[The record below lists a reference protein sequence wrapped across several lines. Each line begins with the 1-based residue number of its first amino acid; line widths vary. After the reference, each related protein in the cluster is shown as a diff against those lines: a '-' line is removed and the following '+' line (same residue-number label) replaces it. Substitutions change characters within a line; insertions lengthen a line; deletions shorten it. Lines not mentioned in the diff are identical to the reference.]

1 MHLIKIRT
9 IDSGLIVE
17 LSQLLSEVLRNGDDQ
32 DVLVA
37 SELARAISN
46 DATLSEQDITFELD
60 AVSIGHWSEQASI
73 AAGLGK
79 NCPFGLDLRIQGVLG
94 KEKTKLTLRWLKPG
108 TSIGL
113 TSTPVIKGA
122 SISLGD
128 HHFRLQDPFPSVIS
142 LVNQF
147 NNLTSEQ
154 AHLQFEVW
162 SKIRQSLGDK
172 QVSQVSDHFLRALR
186 ILTCDAFT
194 LNIAQEKD
202 GSLQVVPRLLLEP
215 NELESSS
222 ERQAALPEKDEAILA
237 SRLDM
242 LPSGTNT
249 FPVSD
254 GVYVVAKPS
263 VADSL
268 LAIKEIRKWS
278 PNKRKDAFL
287 KPIATISEVL
297 ADLGRE
303 SSSIPFIETDSYSAR
318 VIDIGAWTPP
328 VVPWLKLP
336 SQPWLP
342 PEVQGILIGDIE
354 LTLTKEEIKE
364 LDRQV
369 KGAIEVGESE
379 VEFNGQNIPANIQ
392 TVAALDELA
401 KAVEKRTETGE
412 TAEPSD
418 LAKEPKLK
426 KDVSALLI
434 KTNFE
439 SNDFNVIRA
448 KCRPG
453 EFNLPSHLKSSP
465 KEHQLFGIRW
475 LQAHWKV
482 GSKGALLADDM
493 GLGKTYQALAFLSWI
508 KEMMAEGLYPNR
520 PILIIAPVGLLKNW
534 EEEHSIHLMGGGLGE
549 VVRLYGKHL
558 QDIKRGSHK
567 AGTASLDTKK
577 LNNADWI
584 LANYE
589 TVSDYQLALGAVHF
603 SAVIFDEAQ
612 KIKSPQARM
621 THAAKALHSDF
632 NLVVTGTPVE
642 NRMADFWCLADT
654 AQPYCLGD
662 LKSFSKK
669 YESESSQEAI
679 KLLKDQVW
687 QDTEL
692 SEEQPKLMLRRLKS
706 DNLKGLPRKDEVF
719 LQRPMPFAQAEP
731 YAKVIE
737 IHRSGT
743 DKDKA
748 VGNKVTMLEIIQHL
762 RQVSLH
768 PSLYTKDRGLIK
780 FEESARF
787 QLLFE
792 VLDTV
797 AAKNEK
803 ALIFLESLALQ
814 DADMLPAYLLR
825 RYNMPRLPLIIN
837 GDVETSDR
845 QSRVHQFQTGHGF
858 DIMILS
864 PKAGGVGLTLTAAN
878 HVIHLS
884 RWWNPAV
891 EDQCSDRVYRIGQTR
906 DVSIY
911 YPMATFPDQPE
922 FSFDVKLNDLMQRKK
937 KLSGQLLMPSQISKD
952 EFSTLLG

>member
-1 MHLIKIRT
+1 MHLIKTRIN
-9 IDSGLIVE
+9 DSGLTVE
-17 LSQLLSEVLRNGDDQ
+17 LSTSLGEVLRHGDDQ
-32 DVLVA
+32 DLLIA
-37 SELARAISN
+37 SELARAISTDSN
-46 DATLSEQDITFELD
+46 FSEQDRVFELNSTS
-60 AVSIGHWSEQASI
+60 VGHWSEQASTV
-73 AAGLGK
+73 AGLGK

-113 TSTPVIKGA
+113 TSTPIVKGA
-122 SISLGD
+122 SISLGN
-128 HHFRLQDPFPSVIS
+128 HQFRLQNPFPTVIS
-142 LVNQF
+142 LTNQF
-147 NNLTSEQ
+147 NTLEPAQ
-154 AHLQFEVW
+154 AHLQFEIW

-172 QVSQVSDHFLRALR
+172 QVAQVSDHFLRALR

-202 GSLQVVPRLLLEP
+202 GSLQVVPRLLLEA
-215 NELESSS
+215 NELDPSL

-254 GVYVVAKPS
+254 GVYVIAKPG

-278 PNKRKDAFL
+278 PGKRKDAFL

-303 SSSIPFIETDSYSAR
+303 PTSIPFIETDSYSAR

-342 PEVQGILIGDIE
+342 PEVQGILIGDVE
-354 LTLTKEEIKE
+354 LTLTKQEIKE
-364 LDRQV
+364 LDQQV
-369 KGAIEVGESE
+369 KEAMEAGKSE
-379 VEFNGQNIPANIQ
+379 VQFNGQSIPANDQ
-392 TVAALDELA
+392 TAAALDELS
-401 KAVEKRTETGE
+401 KAVEQATDIDKPAGPIDSPRD
-412 TAEPSD
+412 PKQK
-418 LAKEPKLK
+418 KE
-426 KDVSALLI
+426 VSALLI

-439 SNDFNVIRA
+439 SDDFNVIRS
-448 KCRPG
+448 KRRPG
-453 EFNLPSHLKSSP
+453 EFNLPSSLKSSP

-520 PILIIAPVGLLKNW
+520 PILIVAPVGLLKNW
-534 EEEHSIHLMGGGLGE
+534 EEEHSIHLMSGGLGE
-549 VVRLYGKHL
+549 VVRLYGRHL

-567 AGTASLDTKK
+567 AGTVSLDTQK

-669 YESESSQEAI
+669 YESEESQEAVKI
-679 KLLKDQVW
+679 LKDQVW
-687 QDTEL
+687 QGLEL
-692 SEEQPKLMLRRLKS
+692 NDDQPKLMLRRLKS
-706 DNLKGLPRKDEVF
+706 DNLKGLPKKDEVF
-719 LQRPMPFAQAEP
+719 LQRTMPSAQAEP

-737 IHRSGT
+737 IHRSGA

-748 VGNKVTMLEIIQHL
+748 SGSKVSMLEIIQHL

-768 PSLYTKDRGLIK
+768 PALYSKDGGSIK
-780 FEESARF
+780 FEDSARF

-792 VLDTV
+792 VLDKV

-814 DADMLPAYLLR
+814 DTDMLPAHLLR

-878 HVIHLS
+878 HVVHLS

-937 KLSGQLLMPSQISKD
+937 KLSGQLLMPSHISKD
-952 EFSTLLG
+952 EFSSLLS